1 MNENA
6 LPPCVLLVED
16 DASIT
21 RFVSMALDIL
31 PIRLLTCTSVAAA
44 VTLLQEHEVK
54 LVITDLMLPGE
65 SGLSLVQRLH
75 ADPQLRRNTLIAVFS
90 AGLTP
95 AVKEQLQGLSLW
107 RTLSKPIAVQELES
121 CVTDA
126 LALQSPQ
133 AVAPQPSPPPPA
145 ATHSPAEA
153 LAITTHFG
161 GDAKLFTAYR
171 SACLRQFAADVKTGD
186 LAATSEDWP
195 ALRRLAHS
203 LATVLLTIGR
213 PEDSLVARALEDAA
227 EQNLRS
233 ECQSGWADLRVRLQ
247 NGIT

>member
-6 LPPCVLLVED
+6 LLPCVLLVED

-133 AVAPQPSPPPPA
+133 AAASLSIQPQ
-145 ATHSPAEA
+145 ATAHSPAEA

-171 SACLRQFAADVKTGD
+171 SACLRQFTADVQTGD

-227 EQNLRS
+227 EQSLRS